1 MKKLLPLALGLV
13 LLALSSLS
21 FARVVLINT
30 ALATPD
36 TDPEKRVVYIDSALT
51 TPDTDPGKRVIYVGA
66 AFTTPD
72 TPTE

>member
-36 TDPEKRVVYIDSALT
+36 TDPEKRVVYIDSS
-51 TPDTDPGKRVIYVGA
+51 
-66 AFTTPD
+66 FTTPD